1 VLVEDSPLAVD
12 GKDLNLQVEVRLDI
26 IFHPKYC
33 ILCVEIVR
41 TIRERGLVHPKGEN
55 SMAVSELGC
64 ENLSV

>member
-26 IFHPKYC
+26 IFFFDQ
-33 ILCVEIVR
+33 ILYPVCR
-41 TIRERGLVHPKGEN
+41 DCMYYQRERGLVHQN